1 MSSIGRL
8 IRKNHAAV
16 FWCTRHYPK
25 AKREAVYTLYALFKH
40 FDDLTSSL
48 LPAKEKAEILAAW
61 QEEVVNIYEKKVPVT
76 DKDAFDMRNISNI
89 AVHVPADLVDAYRE
103 SDPWKNFKE
112 IVPIEGSQPTVINT
126 IETNCTKTRYYTIN
140 GYIIT
145 ATRKGFYIKNGSKI
159 IR

>member
-1 MSSIGRL
+1 MLNIPNSVTTVEKNAFWDCANLTEIIIGSGLESIGCFSFG
-8 IRKNHAAV
+8 ID
-16 FWCTRHYPK
+16 PG
-25 AKREAVYTLYALFKH
+25 REDKLKDVYCYA
-40 FDDLTSSL
+40 
-48 LPAKEKAEILAAW
+48 
-61 QEEVVNIYEKKVPVT
+61 KKVPVT